1 MPSTPASTEPGATG
15 RTAGGPQAAPL
26 LSLRGLALAY
36 ASQGMRT
43 QVLHGLDLDVAR
55 GECLGVVGES
65 GSGKSQLLLALLGLS
80 GAGAQLSGSVR
91 HDGRELLGAPS
102 DVMGAVRGRRIALV
116 FQDALSALNPY
127 LRIGAQLAEGMRHH
141 LGLARTA
148 ARTRALELLAQVQ
161 VDEPAQRLR
170 QYPHE
175 LSGGMRQRVL
185 LALALSCEPDL
196 LLLDEPT
203 TALDVTVQAQL
214 LALLRSLRARTGV
227 SMVFVTHDLG
237 LLAGIADRIAVMY
250 AGHIVEVA
258 PAAQLYARPLHP
270 YTGGLLRSLPRPD
283 RPLPARLPSIPGQ
296 PPEPGAQGAGCA
308 FAPRCPLA
316 VPACQHWPAER
327 QVAGARVHCHRAD
340 AADLMDEAWP

>member
-1 MPSTPASTEPGATG
+1 MHSTHAGTEPQG
-15 RTAGGPQAAPL
+15 APL
-26 LSLRGLALAY
+26 LSLRALTLAY
-36 ASQGMRT
+36 AQEGVRT
-43 QVLHGLDLDVAR
+43 QVLLGIDLELR
-55 GECLGVVGES
+55 PGECLGIVGES

-80 GAGAQLSGSVR
+80 GAGAQLAGSVR
-91 HDGRELLGAPS
+91 YRGQELLGASPRLL
-102 DVMGAVRGRRIALV
+102 ATLRGRRIGLV

-127 LRIGAQLAEGMRHH
+127 LRIGAQLAEVMRHH
-141 LGLARTA
+141 LGLGAAA
-148 ARTRALELLAQVQ
+148 ARTRAAELHAQVQ
-161 VDEPAQRLR
+161 VDEPLLRLR

-185 LALALSCEPDL
+185 LALALACEPDV

-214 LALLRSLRARTGV
+214 MALLRSLRTRTGV

-250 AGHIVEVA
+250 AGRIVEEA
-258 PAAQLYARPLHP
+258 GAAQLYARPLHP
-270 YTGGLLRSLPRPD
+270 YTGGLLRSLPLLD

-296 PPEPGAQGAGCA
+296 PPEPGAHPEGCA

-316 VPACQHWPAER
+316 LPQCLVVPPER
-327 QVAGARVHCHRAD
+327 EEAGARVACVRAD
-340 AADLMDEAWP
+340 APGLMAEAWS

>member
-1 MPSTPASTEPGATG
+1 MRSTHASTEPAD
-15 RTAGGPQAAPL
+15 APL
-26 LSLRGLALAY
+26 LVLRGLALDY
-36 ASQGMRT
+36 VHGASRS
-43 QVLHGLDLDVAR
+43 QVLRGIDLELRA

-80 GAGAQLSGSVR
+80 GPGARLSGSAR
-91 HDGRELLGAPS
+91 LGGQELVDASPALL
-102 DVMGAVRGRRIALV
+102 GAVRGRRIALV

-127 LRIGAQLAEGMRHH
+127 LRIGAQLAEVLRHH
-141 LGLARTA
+141 LGMGRAAAQARAT
-148 ARTRALELLAQVQ
+148 ELLALVQ

-185 LALALSCEPDL
+185 LALSLACEPEV

-214 LALLRSLRARTGV
+214 MALLRSLRASTGV

-237 LLAGIADRIAVMY
+237 LLAGIADRVAVLY
-250 AGHIVEVA
+250 AGRIVEEA
-258 PAAQLYARPLHP
+258 PAGQLYARPLHP
-270 YTGGLLRSLPRPD
+270 YTGGLLRSLPLLD

-296 PPEPGAQGAGCA
+296 PPEPGTQPAGCA
-308 FAPRCPLA
+308 FAPRCPL
-316 VPACQHWPAER
+316 VEPRCQAQPPER
-327 QVAGARVHCHRAD
+327 HEAGARVACFRTD
-340 AADLMDEAWP
+340 AAGLMDEAWP